1 MNQKVVRLRGIYFK
15 GTYINQYYH
24 TATDRL
30 VDESTSDELTLSMP
44 LNLRDDFENGNVI
57 TVYGILDRTLTNK
70 GLIQIVLKVTEVGKL
85 KDLAVSEDEIKRTEL
100 RRIKSEKGFKN
111 VDNILKTSCSQD
123 YIHKKKQGGVTYKD
137 LFGNYLRT
145 VKEICITAPFIRQ
158 PYQIRLKSQK
168 SERISPFWVG
178 GYPPFSAFHSKQLI
192 TMSYS
197 VSDNSKCHLI

>member
-57 TVYGILDRTLTNK
+57 TVHGILDRTLTNK
-70 GLIQIVLKVTEVGKL
+70 GLIQIVLKVTEVEKL
-85 KDLAVSEDEIKRTEL
+85 KDLAVSENEIKRTEL

-111 VDNILKTSCSQD
+111 VDSILKTSCSQD
-123 YIHKKKQGGVTYKD
+123 YIHKKKTGDEPIIMDIATCLYH
-137 LFGNYLRT
+137 L
-145 VKEICITAPFIRQ
+145 
-158 PYQIRLKSQK
+158 
-168 SERISPFWVG
+168 
-178 GYPPFSAFHSKQLI
+178 
-192 TMSYS
+192 YS
-197 VSDNSKCHLI
+197 VEEAFIFIIQYFPNTIFATTFSYN